1 MFRSFR
7 SSRILARLS
16 VVALVACSSPLTD
29 PLVPDHPSASTSW
42 GPETPNFNLQV
53 VLRGSG
59 FGLVEFRQPN
69 DADRVVYL
77 GTWVRDLAP
86 NTSYQLQRAVDTT
99 VDDVCTSTSWLTLGK
114 GLTPQA
120 ITTDASGTGQEELY
134 RDLGGFAVGS
144 EFDIHFRVIEV
155 ASGAVVLSSDCYQF
169 TISQ

>member
-7 SSRILARLS
+7 SSRILTLLS
-16 VVALVACSSPLTD
+16 ALALAGCGGPVVD
-29 PLVPDHPSASTSW
+29 PLVPDHPSASASW

-53 VLRGSG
+53 ILRGSG

-69 DADRVVYL
+69 DADRIVYL

-86 NTSYQLQRAVDTT
+86 NTDYVLQRAVDVTI
-99 VDDVCTSTSWLTLGK
+99 DDVCISTSWLTLGK

-120 ITTDASGTGQEELY
+120 ITTDATGTGREDLY
-134 RDLGGFAVGS
+134 RDLGGFAAGS
-144 EFDIHFRVIEV
+144 EFDIHFRVIE
-155 ASGAVVLSSDCYQF
+155 AATGAVVLSSDCYQF